1 MLTSVLSQAASGARP
16 LSIGSSGAKTLAPV
30 GASLLNNRHAQ
41 QTRDYRFGVWSSFL
55 EPEYRRSVRQRHRII
70 KYKYAESLNRR
81 LSWDPSP
88 SPEDP
93 KASLRRHVGR
103 YCHWPVWQLGNR
115 MASSSGGRDP
125 NGDAPDPGHHAA
137 RFRSLWTEGSPFES
151 ASEPSTS
158 EEYFIDPITN
168 RRVWKKTYGNPK
180 RGNQD
185 TATPPNPYESQP
197 GGSRP
202 PQTNTAPPLHSDG
215 PPPSAELNKYQA
227 LNIDQV
233 TTNRVAAIDDMSA
246 ADGFKYPNQPTES
259 EEYSLNH
266 LPPEETAE
274 RYEDLHKYQPTEHDV
289 IQSTVETP
297 YEKYE
302 DLDLYKPT
310 EHDEIKDTWASSVEK
325 YEDLHKY
332 KPTEHD
338 EIRDISLESPP
349 KYEDLHNYRPA
360 EHDEIIGTVVDPKP
374 MYDDL
379 NDYRLRE
386 HDEIITPEESMPKY
400 EDLGKYKTYEGRDD
414 FAVDEN
420 ENTPK
425 YKDLDQYQP
434 LYHQEDKVAADS
446 GPEYED
452 LDKYRSGIFKDLQ
465 PAPEE
470 QPFEQYGDLDQYKAF
485 RYQEPDGKAA
495 VEQDI
500 VEESLEEFDG
510 KKENRENLE
519 DAMTG
524 YIAVSDAVDREASAS
539 IQHLRQRFQDGEPS
553 VNIFRDSPEA
563 FMQLLHEEG
572 LAEKSKAQ
580 ALADGTS
587 SASAGEKA
595 RLAEMQE
602 AERAHHDILSETN
615 NQARLETAL
624 NRQSASHQGPAS
636 STQSKRFRR
645 RRRREERETDPYMKA
660 LQEND
665 GTSLLTQSG
674 TTESLFGPEKASCP
688 EPEPTVYKILAYD
701 PTMQSISIAETT
713 SVVPD
718 QAAPLTPSEVLLR
731 LSNPSKFFPHFD
743 PLRAEGF
750 EIVSGSGDV
759 LVFRKV
765 REAAPPA
772 PISTQTQTQ
781 TPEETNAPPV
791 NPIDMMGRQFLPNAA
806 ASRASPT
813 GFINYNDPPPVDPPS
828 FSPYTRSPTDARPGE
843 PVFGSDVTTGAAG
856 RRTKHKKRR
865 SVTRRVLIG
874 GLWVAGT
881 SYALGVICEYF
892 ATGGLDGRGPTGL

>member
-1 MLTSVLSQAASGARP
+1 M
-16 LSIGSSGAKTLAPV
+16 
-30 GASLLNNRHAQ
+30 
-41 QTRDYRFGVWSSFL
+41 
-55 EPEYRRSVRQRHRII
+55 
-70 KYKYAESLNRR
+70 
-81 LSWDPSP
+81 
-88 SPEDP
+88 
-93 KASLRRHVGR
+93 GR
-103 YCHWPVWQLGNR
+103 YCQWPAWQLGNR
-115 MASSSGGRDP
+115 MASSAGSRDASES
-125 NGDAPDPGHHAA
+125 APDFDS
-137 RFRSLWTEGSPFES
+137 RFRQDTTRSRSPWTKESPRES
-151 ASEPSTS
+151 ASGPSKA

-168 RRVWKKTYGNPK
+168 RRVWKKTYGNPD
-180 RGNQD
+180 RGD
-185 TATPPNPYESQP
+185 RDPAIPPNPYGPQAGS
-197 GGSRP
+197 SRP
-202 PQTNTAPPLHSDG
+202 TQANTAPPLYSDG

-233 TTNRVAAIDDMSA
+233 TTDRVVAIGDMSA
-246 ADGFKYPNQPTES
+246 VDGFKYPNRPMES
-259 EEYSLNH
+259 KEYSLNH
-266 LPPEETAE
+266 LPLEDAAK
-274 RYEDLHKYQPTEHDV
+274 RYEDLHKYQPTEHDA
-289 IQSTVETP
+289 IRSAVEAP

-310 EHDEIKDTWASSVEK
+310 EHDEIKDTWAPSVQK

-338 EIRDISLESPP
+338 EIRDVSLESPP

-360 EHDEIIGTVVDPKP
+360 EHDEIVGTVVDSKP

-379 NDYRLRE
+379 NDYRPRE
-386 HDEIITPEESMPKY
+386 HDEIITPEDSMPKY

-414 FAVDEN
+414 FPVDEN
-420 ENTPK
+420 ENKPK
-425 YKDLDQYQP
+425 YEDLDQYQP
-434 LYHQEDKVAADS
+434 LYHQEDKVTADS
-446 GPEYED
+446 TSKYED
-452 LDKYRSGIFKDLQ
+452 LDKYRSGIFKDLR
-465 PAPEE
+465 PVAED
-470 QPFEQYGDLDQYKAF
+470 QPFELYGDLDQYKAF

-495 VEQDI
+495 VEQDT

-539 IQHLRQRFQDGEPS
+539 IQHLRQRFQDEEPS
-553 VNIFRDSPEA
+553 VNIFRDSPDA
-563 FMQLLHEEG
+563 FIQLLREEG
-572 LAEKSKAQ
+572 LTEKSKAQ

-587 SASAGEKA
+587 SPSAGEKA
-595 RLAEMQE
+595 RLVEVQS
-602 AERAHHDILSETN
+602 AERAHHDSLSEAN
-615 NQARLETAL
+615 NQAKLETAL
-624 NRQSASHQGPAS
+624 DRQSASHQEPAS

-645 RRRREERETDPYMKA
+645 QRRREERETDPYMKA
-660 LQEND
+660 LQDND

-674 TTESLFGPEKASCP
+674 TVENPSGPEKAPYS
-688 EPEPTVYKILAYD
+688 ESQPTVYKILAYD

-718 QAAPLTPSEVLLR
+718 QAPLLTPSEVLLR
-731 LSNPSKFFPHFD
+731 LSNPSKFLPHFD

-750 EIVSGSGDV
+750 EIASGSGDV

-765 REAAPPA
+765 REAVPPA
-772 PISTQTQTQ
+772 PTSTQTQ
-781 TPEETNAPPV
+781 TPEDTGAPPV

-843 PVFGSDVTTGAAG
+843 PAFSSDGTKRTAG
-856 RRTKHKKRR
+856 RRTKLKKGR
-865 SVTRRVLIG
+865 SVTKRVLIG